1 MKQRVLANCYQCTGM
16 YTDGRDDCEVED
28 CAFHVYMP
36 YRKGG
41 VVKVRAV
48 SEETKAKLREARL
61 RKSPKSNLSS
71 WRKLWSLFQSIEARA
86 MGKDAKGV
94 EGDYVDL

>member
-1 MKQRVLANCYQCTGM
+1 MALGPGKPRPGTRHSRLQEQRTCTDREHDTCTAKLDGLQ
-16 YTDGRDDCEVED
+16 YTREGCT
-28 CAFHVYMP
+28 FHVYMP

-61 RKSPKSNLSS
+61 RKGAKIKSVVV
-71 WRKLWSLFQSIEARA
+71 
-86 MGKDAKGV
+86 G
-94 EGDYVDL
+94 